1 MATGTSY
8 NVAGIRE
15 DLTDFLTILVPE
27 DTPKLSMFSKSSRP
41 TGYFQEWQVDTLQ
54 NVSFGGVLE
63 GQDISSFTNQS
74 AARARVGNYIQK
86 FQETWSVSDILEAVD
101 VAGVAS
107 EVANDKE
114 KTVRQIKRDIE
125 ASIGSD
131 TEMQA
136 DDGTVPYIS
145 RGLGKWVQNTAQSVN
160 PVPASYRTPAAS
172 IDTTATGSLTESLFN
187 GVFQSIF
194 EQNGGKR
201 NYTLFAG
208 PNLKKAISKFQ
219 RYESATNPT
228 PYTVTQAADEKKI
241 TLDVTMYDGDFHK
254 VAIIPDMFNGL
265 VTGGT
270 TTNQSRARGYVV
282 DLALT
287 GWGYLIGMESR
298 ELPDQG
304 GGRRGFIKAVGTL
317 MVKNP
322 LGLGKFAGAS

>member
-8 NVAGIRE
+8 NVAGVRE

-41 TGYFQEWQVDTLQ
+41 TGFYQEWQVDTLQ
-54 NVSFGGVLE
+54 NVNFGGVLE

-74 AARARVGNYIQK
+74 AQRARVGNYIQK

-131 TEMQA
+131 AEMQA
-136 DDGTVPYIS
+136 DDGTVPYLS
-145 RGLGKWVQNTAQSVN
+145 RGLGKWIQNSAQSVN
-160 PVPASYRTPAAS
+160 PVPTAYRTPSAS
-172 IDTTATGSLTESLFN
+172 IDTTATGSLTESTFN

-219 RYESATNPT
+219 RYESTNNATT
-228 PYTVTQAADEKKI
+228 YQVTQAADEKKI

-265 VTGGT
+265 LTTGT
-270 TTNQSRARGYVV
+270 TTNQSRARGYII
-282 DLALT
+282 DLELT
-287 GWGYLIGMESR
+287 GWGYLIGMDSR

-317 MVKNP
+317 LVKNP
-322 LGLGKFAGAS
+322 LGLGKFAGSS